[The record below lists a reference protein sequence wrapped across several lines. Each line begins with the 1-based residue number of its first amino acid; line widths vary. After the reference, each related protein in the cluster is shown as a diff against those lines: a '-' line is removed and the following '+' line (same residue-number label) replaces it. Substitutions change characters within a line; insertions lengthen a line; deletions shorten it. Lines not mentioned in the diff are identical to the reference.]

1 MYLGRV
7 LGPQKVYMFYAC
19 FSNNFIRVCLS
30 QVRNGFIT
38 FCNAIYKVVNCNTK
52 QLWLFYYQKKETLVT
67 WIWFIRLLN
76 DHVARLYQNQNL
88 AKRFNKKWLV
98 LLEFVSLLI
107 SGRKCKNFDH
117 IKNDIWMAPTNNKIN
132 NFSKANAKAIH
143 ENGRSLSEITCF

>member
-1 MYLGRV
+1 MKTKTDLIYLG
-7 LGPQKVYMFYAC
+7 PKKVSIFYVC

-30 QVRNGFIT
+30 EVWNGFIT
-38 FCNAIYKVVNCNTK
+38 FCNTIYKVVNCNTK
-52 QLWLFYYQKKETLVT
+52 QLSLFYYQKKETFVT
-67 WIWFIRLLN
+67 WIWFIRLVN

-88 AKRFNKKWLV
+88 AKRFNKKCLV

-132 NFSKANAKAIH
+132 NFQRRMLKQFMKMVAAFQK
-143 ENGRSLSEITCF
+143 